1 MPQSID
7 VDTPSSAHN
16 RKGFDGFD
24 YEIVFSDEF
33 NTPGRSFY
41 PGTLSYFSF
50 FTLVFFFVVPSFF
63 HTRHNSMISLAR

>member
-7 VDTPSSAHN
+7 VDTPQSAHT

-33 NTPGRSFY
+33 NTPGRTFY
-41 PGTLSYFSF
+41 PGLLSYSV
-50 FTLVFFFVVPSFF
+50 L
-63 HTRHNSMISLAR
+63 L

>member
-7 VDTPSSAHN
+7 ADTPKSAHT

-41 PGTLSYFSF
+41 PGSLSYFSSF
-50 FTLVFFFVVPSFF
+50 FTSVILLCRFVFLSTVP
-63 HTRHNSMISLAR
+63 